1 MNKLNTID
9 WVALILVII
18 GGLNWLLVGLFGFN
32 LVAAIFGDT
41 AVISKI
47 IYILVGLSSIYI
59 IFILGKLQ
67 KK

>member
-1 MNKLNTID
+1 MKKLNTVD
-9 WVALILVII
+9 WITLILVII

-32 LVAAIFGDT
+32 LVAEIFGDT
-41 AVISKI
+41 SVISKI